1 MDPYQQLI
9 TAAVFA
15 SLVILYFLVFQRSKT
30 PKKRDEKEAPEPAG
44 AWPII
49 GHFHLFG
56 GADQLLHHKL
66 AEIAD
71 KYGSTLQLRL
81 GSLRGFVV
89 SSREVAKE
97 CYTIHDKAFASRP
110 TTTATKLM
118 CYNHAVFG
126 FGPYNS
132 YWREMRKIVAVK
144 FLSGHRLEM
153 LKLVQVSEVDR
164 LIKKLY
170 NLWVGNDCL
179 PVLVDLKQMFRDL
192 SLSVIVKVVAGKD
205 YADSSNEEEAKR
217 CHQAISDFFH
227 LMGASVVSDAFPFLW
242 WLDLQGLEQAMK
254 KTAKEF
260 DSIFGGW
267 LDEHRRGRVSGETKE
282 EGEQEDFVDLL
293 LSLEDRPSLLS
304 GGSDT
309 MPTALTWA
317 VSLLL
322 NNSLT
327 LKKAQE
333 ELDLQVGKQRK
344 VAESDIKNLV
354 YIQAIIKETF
364 RLYPVVPLSGPR
376 EAIEDCIVDGYRV
389 RKGTRLMVNIWKIQR
404 DPMYWKDPLA
414 FQPERFLTTNAD
426 IDVRGQHFELLPFGS
441 GRRSCPGG
449 SFSLQALHLTLARL
463 LHSFDLKTSGD
474 FPIDMTETPGV
485 NVPKA
490 TPLQILIPPRL
501 PTELYM

>member
-1 MDPYQQLI
+1 MENLSSMDPYQQLI
-9 TAAVFA
+9 TVAVFA
-15 SLVILYFLVFQRSKT
+15 SLVILYFLVFLRSKT
-30 PKKRDEKEAPEPAG
+30 PEKRDEKEAPEPAS

-49 GHFHLFG
+49 GHFDLFG

-66 AEIAD
+66 AEMAD
-71 KYGSTLQLRL
+71 NYGPTLQLRL
-81 GSLRGFVV
+81 GGLRAFVV

-110 TTTATKLM
+110 TTTATKLI
-118 CYNHAVFG
+118 FG
-126 FGPYNS
+126 FGSYNS
-132 YWREMRKIVAVK
+132 YWREMRRIVALK

-170 NLWVGNDCL
+170 NLWVGNDRL

-192 SLSVIVKVVAGKD
+192 SLSVIVKV
-205 YADSSNEEEAKR
+205 EEAKR

-242 WLDLQGLEQAMK
+242 WLDLQGLQQAMK

-267 LDEHRRGRVSGETKE
+267 LHEHRRGRVSGETKE
-282 EGEQEDFVDLL
+282 EGEQKDFVDLL
-293 LSLEDRPSLLS
+293 QSLQEAGYFSDFLFDADTVIKSACLSLVS

-317 VSLLL
+317 
-322 NNSLT
+322 
-327 LKKAQE
+327 
-333 ELDLQVGKQRK
+333 ELDLQVGKQLK
-344 VAESDIKNLV
+344 VDESDIKNLV
-354 YIQAIIKETF
+354 YLQAIIKETF

-376 EAIEDCIVDGYRV
+376 ETKEDCIVDGYRV

-404 DPMYWKDPLA
+404 DPMYWKDPSA

-441 GRRSCPGG
+441 GRRSCPGA

-485 NVPKA
+485 IVPKA
-490 TPLQILIPPRL
+490 TPLQILISPRL
-501 PTELYM
+501 PTQLYI